1 MEDIHMYTIQ
11 FIADQIGG
19 KVLGNGEKTI
29 DAVCTPE
36 EIRQNCAVFVKDERN
51 YKKIEGRTDTL
62 CVIIPFKPEEHRG
75 VDFILVDP
83 LRKDNAFIRLL
94 TLFGKEETSV
104 HGVSEQSVI
113 SPDVVLGKDVTVCEF
128 ASIGANTIIED
139 GTYIGQGTVIG
150 RDCRI
155 GKGCTI
161 YPNVVIYANSII
173 EENVVIHGGVVIGG
187 DGFSYV
193 KIDGVNTKIPQIGGV
208 HIGKNVEIGAN
219 ATVDRAT
226 IGYTRI
232 GENTKIDNHVQIA
245 HNCVI
250 GKNTVICAL
259 TGVGG
264 SVRIGD
270 NVVVAGMVGLAD
282 HIVIED
288 DVFVGAKAGVMK
300 KCVKKGTAVFGYP
313 ARDYKEEI
321 KFNAMKPKLQALY
334 GEVRSLKKKLDS

>member
-11 FIADQIGG
+11 YIADQIGG
-19 KVLGNGEKTI
+19 RVFGNGGKTI

-36 EIRQNCAVFVKDERN
+36 DIRQNCAVFVKDKRN
-51 YKKIEGRTDTL
+51 YKKIAGKTDTL
-62 CVIIPFKPEEHRG
+62 CVVIPFEPEEHQG
-75 VDFILVDP
+75 IDYILVDP
-83 LRKDNAFIRLL
+83 SQKDTAFIRLL
-94 TLFGKEETSV
+94 SLFEKAKTPEN
-104 HGVSEQSVI
+104 GVSPRAFV
-113 SPDVVLGKDVTVCEF
+113 SPDAVIGKNVTVCEF
-128 ASIGANTIIED
+128 ASIGANTVVKD
-139 GTYIGQGTVIG
+139 GTYIGQGTIIG

-155 GKGCTI
+155 GEGCAI
-161 YPNVVIYANSII
+161 YPNVVIYTNSII
-173 EENVVIHGGVVIGG
+173 EDSVIIHGGVVIGG

-193 KIDGVNTKIPQIGGV
+193 KINGRNTKIPQIGGV

-226 IGYTRI
+226 VGYTRI

-245 HNCVI
+245 HNCEI

-288 DVFVGAKAGVMK
+288 NVFVGAKAGVMK
-300 KCVKKGTAVFGYP
+300 KCVEKGTAVFGYP
-313 ARDYKEEI
+313 ARDYKEEM
-321 KFNAMKPKLQALY
+321 KFNAMKPKLQVLY
-334 GEVRSLKKKLDS
+334 GEVQSLKEKLGL